1 MGRPERGPRRGPRAG
16 SASFAS
22 LVALALAVAVAAGG
36 CSALEVAGRTPT
48 PSGTIRV
55 VTTTTVFAD
64 LVRQVGGGRVD
75 VTSLVPKGGE
85 VHTFDPAPSAARAI
99 ADADLIVMNGLGLDD
114 WLARLATNVGTSAPI
129 LRLGEDLP
137 GVTYLHVDGGDT
149 GPVNPHLWMNVA
161 LAQRYVERI
170 RDKLIALLPAARL
183 ELLSAADAY
192 LTKLGALDATVRA
205 EFAAVPAANRRVVS
219 FHDAFPYYASAYG
232 LTVVGTVVRA
242 PGQEP
247 SAGEVGALVSV
258 IRAESVKAILAEA
271 QFSDAVVRTISDE
284 TGAAVVSELYTDSL
298 GDPPVDTYIA
308 LIRWDT
314 TRILTALG

>member
-1 MGRPERGPRRGPRAG
+1 
-16 SASFAS
+16 
-22 LVALALAVAVAAGG
+22 
-36 CSALEVAGRTPT
+36 
-48 PSGTIRV
+48 

-64 LVRQVGGGRVD
+64 LVRQVGGDRVD

-85 VHTFDPAPSAARAI
+85 VHTFDPPPSAARAI

-114 WLARLATNVGTSAPI
+114 WLGRLATNVGTNAPI

-137 GVTYLHVDGGDT
+137 GVTYLHAGGGDT
-149 GPVNPHLWMNVA
+149 GPVNPHLWMDVS

-170 RDKLIALLPAARL
+170 RDALIALLPSARL

-192 LTKLGALDATVRA
+192 LTRLGALDARVRA
-205 EFAAVPAANRRVVS
+205 AFASVPAANRRVVS

-232 LTVVGTVVRA
+232 LTIVGTVVRA

-247 SAGEVGALVSV
+247 SAGEVGALISV
-258 IRAESVKAILAEA
+258 IRQESVKAILAEA

-284 TGAAVVSELYTDSL
+284 TGASVVSELYTDSL
-298 GDPPVDTYIA
+298 GDPPIASYEA

-314 TRILTALG
+314 DRIVAALR